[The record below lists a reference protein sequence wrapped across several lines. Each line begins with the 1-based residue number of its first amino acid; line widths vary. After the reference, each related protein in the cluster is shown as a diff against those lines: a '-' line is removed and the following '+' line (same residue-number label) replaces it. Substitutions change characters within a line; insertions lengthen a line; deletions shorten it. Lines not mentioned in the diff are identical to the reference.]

1 MDLLSRKKFNH
12 PHNFCESTFIESEFE
27 CNQNEQKSNEIEI
40 IWKKIQI
47 ITEQKSFV
55 CFGRAYFIILADFI
69 FVSNIRAVE
78 AGDFSLSLILL
89 YIVMAFTWSFSMLY
103 LICLYGIQSNKY
115 II

>member
-1 MDLLSRKKFNH
+1 M
-12 PHNFCESTFIESEFE
+12 
-27 CNQNEQKSNEIEI
+27 
-40 IWKKIQI
+40 KKIQI

-78 AGDFSLSLILL
+78 AGDFSLTLL
-89 YIVMAFTWSFSMLY
+89 YIVMAFTWSFPMLY